1 LPASC
6 FILYGGLLKVAYS
19 ADGVRPREELW
30 RRDSR
35 RSRLWEQVVKAVFG
49 AFALVSVLTTA
60 GIVFVL
66 IFETVAFF
74 RAPEVSIVEYLTGTR
89 WTPLFASQNFGVLA
103 LVSATLLTTFIA
115 AVVALPVGLLAAIY
129 LSEYASERARRLLKP
144 ALEVLAGVPTIVYG
158 YFALTLV
165 TPFLRNFLPLS
176 GFNGLSA
183 GLVMGVMIIPMVASL
198 SEDAMYA
205 VPRTLRE
212 GAYALGATK
221 REVATKVVVP
231 AALSGIVASFIL
243 GISRAIGETM
253 IVTVAAG
260 LNPRFGFD
268 PFVPIQ
274 TMTAY
279 IVQVSLGDTPA
290 TSLAYKTIFAV
301 GMTLFVMTLVLNIVS
316 NWFVRRYKEKY
327 E

>member
-1 LPASC
+1 MAANVGQTGSQ
-6 FILYGGLLKVAYS
+6 
-19 ADGVRPREELW
+19 DLW
-30 RRDSR
+30 KRNSR
-35 RSRLWEQVVKAVFG
+35 RSRIWEQVVKTTFA
-49 AFALVSVLTTA
+49 AFALISVLTTF

-66 IFETVAFF
+66 IFETIAFF
-74 RAPEVSIVEYLTGTR
+74 RAPEVPIGEFFFGTN
-89 WTPLFASQNFGVLA
+89 WTPLFASQQFGVLA

-115 AVVALPVGLLAAIY
+115 AVVALPLGLMAAIY
-129 LSEYASERARRLLKP
+129 LSEYATPRVRGVIKP

-165 TPFLRNFLPLS
+165 TPFLRTFIPGLS

-198 SEDAMYA
+198 SEDSIYA
-205 VPRTLRE
+205 VPRSLRE

-221 REVATKVVVP
+221 REVATQIVVP

-268 PFVPIQ
+268 PTVPIQ
-274 TMTAY
+274 TMTAF

-290 TSLAYKTIFAV
+290 TSIAYKTIFAV
-301 GMTLFVMTLVLNIVS
+301 GMYLFVLTLVLNLLS
-316 NWFVRRYKEKY
+316 HWFVRRYKEKY

>member
-1 LPASC
+1 MAANVGQTRSQ
-6 FILYGGLLKVAYS
+6 
-19 ADGVRPREELW
+19 DLW
-30 RRDSR
+30 KRNSR
-35 RSRLWEQVVKAVFG
+35 RSRISEQIVKTTFA
-49 AFALVSVLTTA
+49 AFAFISVLTTF
-60 GIVFVL
+60 GIIFVL
-66 IFETVAFF
+66 IFETIAFF
-74 RAPEVSIVEYLTGTR
+74 RAPEVPIGEFFFGTR
-89 WTPLFASQNFGVLA
+89 WTPLFASQQFGVLA

-115 AVVALPVGLLAAIY
+115 AVVALPLGMMAAIY
-129 LSEYASERARRLLKP
+129 LSEYATPRVRGVIKP

-165 TPFLRNFLPLS
+165 TPFLRTFIPGLS

-183 GLVMGVMIIPMVASL
+183 GLVMGVMIIPLVASL

-205 VPRTLRE
+205 VPRSLRE

-221 REVATKVVVP
+221 REVATQIVVP

-268 PFVPIQ
+268 PTVPIQ
-274 TMTAY
+274 TMTAF

-290 TSLAYKTIFAV
+290 TSIAYKTIFAV
-301 GMTLFVMTLVLNIVS
+301 GMYLFVLTLVLNLLS